1 MFFFKAGYEG
11 GCSSHGFKINTEE
24 EKCVMFPRLFLKV
37 HRELTLI
44 RQEVQHGLQQEG
56 QVANRQARV
65 AHAAGGVHQFME
77 EAHLNSSPAS
87 VGT

>member
-1 MFFFKAGYEG
+1 MKKKVWYCYF
-11 GCSSHGFKINTEE
+11 S
-24 EKCVMFPRLFLKV
+24 RLFL
-37 HRELTLI
+37 RGYCELTLI

-56 QVANRQARV
+56 QVADRQARV
-65 AHAAGGVHQFME
+65 AHATGGVHQFME